1 MRGKL
6 AEGFVENRGISPVT
20 SGTTHTGRCRFFA
33 IYFNHMPHYQ
43 SLYRKYRP
51 QTFDEVVGQDHVVK
65 ALQGAIESNTISH
78 AYLFSGSRGTGKT
91 SLARIYA
98 RALGTADDDIYEIDA
113 ASHTSV
119 EHIKELNEAVF
130 TLPFRSKFK
139 IYILDEVHMLSK
151 SAWNAFLKTLEE
163 PPAHVIF
170 ILATTEI
177 EKVPETILSRCQTF
191 IFKKPSRAILRAV
204 IEKAGKEEG
213 VKLEEG
219 VSELIALFGDGAFRD
234 AYGTLEKIIGASK
247 DKKITL
253 KEAEEVLGAPDESIV
268 LSYIEGLA
276 EKDVEKSLRA
286 VRALSEKG
294 VDITKSFEL
303 ILERFRALLLLAI
316 SKESEESLKG
326 ELSERTFETLSA
338 LVAKKSPSVSSV
350 SLLFLLDAYSRSK
363 NCPIPEILLESAA
376 ITITA

>member
-1 MRGKL
+1 
-6 AEGFVENRGISPVT
+6 
-20 SGTTHTGRCRFFA
+20 
-33 IYFNHMPHYQ
+33 MPHFQ

-51 QTFDEVVGQDHVVK
+51 AEFDEVIGQDHVVK
-65 ALQGAIESNTISH
+65 ALQGAISSHTISH

-91 SLARIYA
+91 SLARIFA
-98 RALGTADDDIYEIDA
+98 KALGTVEDDIYEIDA

-191 IFKKPSRAILRAV
+191 IFKKPSRSILRAV
-204 IEKAGKEEG
+204 IEKAGKAEG

-253 KEAEEVLGAPDESIV
+253 KEAEEVLGAPDEMIV

-276 EKDVEKSLRA
+276 EKDIEKSLGA
-286 VRALSEKG
+286 VRKLSEKG
-294 VDITKSFEL
+294 VDIPKSFEL
-303 ILERFRALLLLAI
+303 ILERFRALLLLTI
-316 SKESEESLKG
+316 SKESEASLKE

-338 LVAKKSPSVSSV
+338 IAGKKHATVSSV
-350 SLLFLLDAYSRSK
+350 TLLSLLDAYAKIK
-363 NCPIPEILLESAA
+363 NCPIPEILLESVVIGIAEGKLN
-376 ITITA
+376 

>member
-1 MRGKL
+1 MS
-6 AEGFVENRGISPVT
+6 F
-20 SGTTHTGRCRFFA
+20 
-33 IYFNHMPHYQ
+33 Q

-51 QTFDEVVGQDHVVK
+51 QNFEEVVGQEHVVK
-65 ALQGAIESNTISH
+65 ALQGAIESNAISH

-91 SLARIYA
+91 SLARIFA
-98 RALGTADDDIYEIDA
+98 KALGTVEDDIYEIDA

-119 EHIKELNEAVF
+119 ENIKELNEAVF
-130 TLPFRSKFK
+130 TLPFRSTYK

-191 IFKKPSRAILRAV
+191 IFKKPSRAILRTV
-204 IEKAGKEEG
+204 IEKAGKAEG

-247 DKKITL
+247 DKTITL

-268 LSYIEGLA
+268 LSYIQGLT
-276 EKDVEKSLRA
+276 EKNAEKSLTA
-286 VRALSEKG
+286 VRALSNKG
-294 VDITKSFEL
+294 VDLTKSFEL
-303 ILERFRALLLLAI
+303 ILERFRALVLMAI
-316 SKESEESLKG
+316 SKESEAVLKE
-326 ELSERTFETLSA
+326 ELSEKTFETLQSLIA
-338 LVAKKSPSVSSV
+338 SKSPVISSV
-350 SLLFLLDAYSRSK
+350 TLLALLDAYAKMK

-376 ITITA
+376 IGICA

>member
-1 MRGKL
+1 MSH
-6 AEGFVENRGISPVT
+6 F
-20 SGTTHTGRCRFFA
+20 
-33 IYFNHMPHYQ
+33 Q

-51 QTFDEVVGQDHVVK
+51 STFEEVVGQDHVVK
-65 ALQGAIESNTISH
+65 ALQGAIDSHTISH

-98 RALGTADDDIYEIDA
+98 KALETAGEDITEIDA

-163 PPAHVIF
+163 PPSHVIF

-191 IFKKPSRAILRAV
+191 IFKKPSRVVLRTV
-204 IEKAGKEEG
+204 IEKAGKAEG
-213 VKLEEG
+213 VTLEEG

-253 KEAEEVLGAPDESIV
+253 KEAEEILGAPDESII
-268 LSYIEGLA
+268 LSYIEGLT
-276 EKDVEKSLRA
+276 EKDVEKSLKA
-286 VRALSEKG
+286 IRALSEKG

-303 ILERFRALLLLAI
+303 ILERFRALLILSI
-316 SKESEESLKG
+316 SKESEATLRE
-326 ELSERTFETLSA
+326 ELSERTFEA
-338 LVAKKSPSVSSV
+338 LQGIAIKKPAAVSS
-350 SLLFLLDAYSRSK
+350 STLLTLLDTYTKMK
-363 NCPIPEILLESAA
+363 NCPIPEILLEAAA
-376 ITITA
+376 IEISK

>member
-1 MRGKL
+1 MSH
-6 AEGFVENRGISPVT
+6 F
-20 SGTTHTGRCRFFA
+20 
-33 IYFNHMPHYQ
+33 Q

-51 QTFDEVVGQDHVVK
+51 STFEEVVGQDHIVK
-65 ALQGAIESNTISH
+65 ALKGAIESDAISH

-91 SLARIYA
+91 SLARIFA
-98 RALGTADDDIYEIDA
+98 KALGTSEDDIYEIDA

-130 TLPFRSKFK
+130 TLPFRSKYK

-163 PPAHVIF
+163 PPSHVIF

-191 IFKKPSRAILRAV
+191 IFKKPSRVVLRTI
-204 IEKAGKEEG
+204 IEKAGKAEG
-213 VKLEEG
+213 LKLEEG

-253 KEAEEVLGAPDESIV
+253 KEAEEILGAPDESII
-268 LSYIEGLA
+268 LSYIEGLV
-276 EKDVEKSLRA
+276 EKDVEKSLKA
-286 VRALSEKG
+286 VRQLSEKG
-294 VDITKSFEL
+294 VDIPKSFEL
-303 ILERFRALLLLAI
+303 ILERFRALLLLSI
-316 SKESEESLKG
+316 SKESEEPLKA
-326 ELSERTFETLSA
+326 ELSERTFEA
-338 LVAKKSPSVSSV
+338 LQQMASRKSPVISSV
-350 SLLFLLDAYSRSK
+350 TLLALLDAYSKMK
-363 NCPIPEILLESAA
+363 NCPISEILLESAA
-376 ITITA
+376 IGICA

>member
-1 MRGKL
+1 M
-6 AEGFVENRGISPVT
+6 ST
-20 SGTTHTGRCRFFA
+20 
-33 IYFNHMPHYQ
+33 YQ

-51 QTFDEVVGQDHVVK
+51 KEFDEVIGQDHIVK
-65 ALQGAIESNTISH
+65 TLQGAIATNTISH

-91 SLARIYA
+91 SLARIFA
-98 RALGTADDDIYEIDA
+98 KALGTVEDDIFEIDA

-130 TLPFRSKFK
+130 TLPFRSQFK

-163 PPAHVIF
+163 PPSHVIF

-191 IFKKPSRAILRAV
+191 LFKKPSRAILRSV
-204 IEKAGKEEG
+204 IDKAGKSEG

-234 AYGTLEKIIGASK
+234 AYGTLEKIMGSSE
-247 DKKITL
+247 KKTITL
-253 KEAEEVLGAPDESIV
+253 KHAEAVLGAPDESIT
-268 LSYIEGLA
+268 LSYIEGLV
-276 EKDVEKSLRA
+276 EKDVEKSLKA

-294 VDITKSFEL
+294 VDSAKSFEL
-303 ILERFRALLLLAI
+303 ILERFRALLLLTI
-316 SKESEESLKG
+316 SKESEAYLKQ
-326 ELSERTFETLSA
+326 ELSEQTFEVLSA
-338 LVAKKSPSVSSV
+338 LSAKKSSTISSV
-350 SLLFLLDAYSRSK
+350 TLLTLLDAYTKMK
-363 NCPIPEILLESAA
+363 NCPIPEILLESTA
-376 ITITA
+376 ISITEQKS